1 MPTLSFR
8 SLPTWRRV
16 ALASWRAADDPTIYG
31 WLDVDATNLLDFVR
45 RARDET
51 RLAVTLTHVVGK
63 AAATALAEVPDCNAA
78 VTRRGLMRRDGVD
91 VFFSVALGDGKNLA
105 GAKLE
110 NVQRMNVSQI
120 AQELSQR
127 VDDIRVKKDS
137 PIQRSQSVLRRI
149 PQRALRRVMHASTS
163 LSFDYGLNLEG
174 VGIVRD
180 PFGSVVVTNVGVLG
194 VEQGFAPLIPAGR
207 TAAVLT
213 LGEVRDKVIAV
224 NGEPVV
230 RPVLT
235 IGGTFDH
242 RVVDG
247 AHLGKISAILRRVL
261 SDPARQFDTDPKGG
275 MAPSRTQSQMRVS

>member
-16 ALASWRAADDPTIYG
+16 ALASWRPADDPTIYG
-31 WLDVDATNLLDFVR
+31 WLDIDATNLLDFVR
-45 RARDET
+45 RLRAET
-51 RLAVTLTHVVGK
+51 GQAVTLTHVVGK

-110 NVQRMNVSQI
+110 NVQRMDVSQI
-120 AQELSQR
+120 ARELSQR
-127 VDDIRVKKDS
+127 VEDIRVKKDS

-149 PQRALRRVMHASTS
+149 PQRALRRVMHASTA

-207 TAAVLT
+207 TAALLT

-224 NGEPVV
+224 EGRPAV

-247 AHLGKISAILRRVL
+247 AHLGKISASLRRVL
-261 SDPARQFDTDPKGG
+261 SDPARQLDTNPIRG
-275 MAPSRTQSQMRVS
+275 MASSPTASQRRVS